1 MSKYKVKHTSIGQF
15 EDSEDQDPPALYPEI
30 FSINDLI
37 TDELLPY
44 LKNTN
49 LKKKLT
55 TQKQFIDIST
65 EIPSLNKN
73 TDLFLLLNNKKKDM
87 YYQVP
92 GGVYTFRE
100 VNLIKGKNLIELFYR
115 IGRKKSSSIYFEI
128 NRE

>member
-1 MSKYKVKHTSIGQF
+1 MSKYKFKKTPIGQF

-30 FSINDLI
+30 FSINELK
-37 TDELLPY
+37 TDKQLPY

-65 EIPSLNKN
+65 EVPNVNKN
-73 TDLFLLLNNKKKDM
+73 TDLFLFINNKKKDM

-92 GGVYTFRE
+92 GGMYTFRE
-100 VNLIKGKNLIELFYR
+100 VNLIKGKNLVELFYR
-115 IGRKKSSSIYFEI
+115 VGRKKSSSIYFEI